1 MRWEAFFLHRNSAW
15 KISDAGSPSTL
26 SARVTAR
33 VNQVGAAGHACM
45 LRSRRHRPTLFIKDH
60 ITVQTGITQASF
72 GHLPDG
78 AAVTQ
83 FTLTNAHGMVAKII
97 DFGGIITELHA
108 PDREGRLADVVLGF
122 DTLEPYCTD
131 SPYFGALIGRYG
143 NRIARGRFTLDGAQ
157 VQLPVNNGN
166 NHLHGGAGGFDR
178 VLWTATVDG
187 ASLRLAYRS
196 ADGEMGY
203 PGNLDVTV
211 VYTLN
216 DANELVVRFHAVTDK
231 STPVNL
237 TQHSYFNLAGAGDI
251 LGHDL
256 TIDADRFVAID
267 SESIPTGEL
276 APVTGTP
283 FDFRQPRPIGERI
296 TQPDQQLQ
304 HGSGY
309 DHNFVL
315 NKPEGVALTR
325 AARVSEP
332 VSGRV
337 LELWTQEPGVQFYSG
352 NFLDGSLSGKGRSYG
367 HRSGLCLEPQHFPDS
382 PNQPQ
387 FPNVILRPGEV
398 YATESR
404 FRFLTEA
411 A

>member
-1 MRWEAFFLHRNSAW
+1 M
-15 KISDAGSPSTL
+15 
-26 SARVTAR
+26 
-33 VNQVGAAGHACM
+33 
-45 LRSRRHRPTLFIKDH
+45 
-60 ITVQTGITQASF
+60 QTGITQAPF
-72 GHLPDG
+72 GHLPGG

-97 DFGGIITELHA
+97 DFGGIITELRA
-108 PDREGRLADVVLGF
+108 PDRDGRLADVVLGF
-122 DTLEPYCTD
+122 NSIKPYCTD

-143 NRIARGRFTLDGAQ
+143 NRIARGRFTLDGVQ

-178 VLWTATVDG
+178 VLWMATVDG
-187 ASLRLAYRS
+187 TSLRLAYRS
-196 ADGEMGY
+196 VDGEMGY

-211 VYTLN
+211 VYQLN
-216 DANELVVRFHAVTDK
+216 DANELVVRFHAVTDRA
-231 STPVNL
+231 TPVNL
-237 TQHSYFNLAGAGDI
+237 TQHSYFNLAGEGDI
-251 LGHDL
+251 LGHYL
-256 TIDADRFVAID
+256 TIDADSFVAID

-276 APVTGTP
+276 TPVTGTP
-283 FDFRQPRPIGERI
+283 FDFRLPRQIGERI
-296 TQPDQQLQ
+296 GQPDKQLR

-309 DHNFVL
+309 DHNLVL
-315 NKPEGVALTR
+315 TKPQGTALTR

-404 FRFLTEA
+404 FRFTIEA